1 MFLVEAKSYIQ
12 KLIST
17 LQTKDE
23 DSVKRILQN
32 LREVKNYLRS
42 KTNFDW
48 SKGLYQY
55 TNRLA
60 HLYLLRKNG
69 LCAYLVFVFF
79 ISDSQVKGPT
89 TVSEW
94 KGAIKLLHSCLG
106 IGKHKL
112 RARIANIFV
121 DVNQL
126 Q

>member
-1 MFLVEAKSYIQ
+1 
-12 KLIST
+12 LIST

-112 RARIANIFV
+112 TKYIANIFV